1 MNLRMLAALPSLR
14 TKEPSVFKDDL
25 TRLLT
30 EHMADQPVTIK
41 GARDRFSEIN
51 RRAKEGFLQVVKGA
65 SGQETVIVSLTD
77 LAAMLHATATGV
89 SLADALKIAGFT
101 PVRQKRLVLGE
112 GMKTETEL
120 VLRKK
125 QAKADSMMAA
135 GAL

>member
-1 MNLRMLAALPSLR
+1 MKLEMLAALPKLR
-14 TKEPSVFKDDL
+14 TSEPSVLQDDL

-51 RRAKEGFLQVVKGA
+51 RRAKEGYIQVIKGA
-65 SGQETVIVSLTD
+65 PGQETVIVSLTD

-89 SLADALKIAGFT
+89 SLADALKISGFT

-112 GMKTETEL
+112 GVKTETEL
-120 VLRKK
+120 VLHKK
-125 QAKADSMMAA
+125 EVKAKSMMAA
-135 GAL
+135 GAQ

>member
-1 MNLRMLAALPSLR
+1 MKLEMLAALPKLR
-14 TKEPSVFKDDL
+14 TSEPSVLQDDL

-51 RRAKEGFLQVVKGA
+51 RRAKEGYIQVIKGA
-65 SGQETVIVSLTD
+65 PGQETVIVSLMD

-89 SLADALKIAGFT
+89 SLADALKISGFT

-120 VLRKK
+120 VLHKK
-125 QAKADSMMAA
+125 EVKAKSIMAA
-135 GAL
+135 GAQ

>member
-1 MNLRMLAALPSLR
+1 MKLEMLAALPKLR
-14 TKEPSVFKDDL
+14 TNKPSVLQDDL

-51 RRAKEGFLQVVKGA
+51 RRAKEGYIQVIKGA
-65 SGQETVIVSLTD
+65 PGQETVIVSLTD

-89 SLADALKIAGFT
+89 SLADALKISGFT

-120 VLRKK
+120 VLHKK
-125 QAKADSMMAA
+125 RVKAKSMTAA

>member
-1 MNLRMLAALPSLR
+1 MKLEMLAALPKLR
-14 TKEPSVFKDDL
+14 TDEPSVLQDDL

-51 RRAKEGFLQVVKGA
+51 RRAKEGYIQVIKGA
-65 SGQETVIVSLTD
+65 PGQETVIVSLTD

-89 SLADALKIAGFT
+89 SLADALKISGFT

-120 VLRKK
+120 VLHKK
-125 QAKADSMMAA
+125 QVKAKSMMAA